1 MLSILPIVFWRDYI
15 RQRDGSTR
23 AFTLIELSV
32 VLVIIGLLAGAVLV
46 GHSLISAAAVRA
58 TISQVEKYSSAANTF
73 RTKYDCVPGDC
84 PNAVALGLGTTGGPG
99 DNGNGDTQ
107 VYSSVVFL
115 GPNRGSQATETFNFW
130 YHLSRANLIEGGY
143 TGYPAGG
150 FSSFSG
156 NFSGFA
162 PVTRIRPTTFIN
174 AMSITDT
181 SQGDTY
187 FDNSFT
193 ISGNCVG
200 ICGGLTAAE
209 ALAIDTKIDDGAPT
223 TGTVQV
229 MYPYPGPRVNFNGPG
244 CDYQVWPGPWFYDTK
259 GLWADYAS
267 QIANT
272 PPNPGQLGCAL
283 ALTKRF

>member
-46 GHSLISAAAVRA
+46 GHSLISAAAV
-58 TISQVEKYSSAANTF
+58 
-73 RTKYDCVPGDC
+73 
-84 PNAVALGLGTTGGPG
+84 
-99 DNGNGDTQ
+99 Q

-162 PVTRIRPTTFIN
+162 PVTRIRPTTFIT